1 MFEDDSSSLSW
12 VLYPGEQVRLSGENR
27 SDGNLVHVHEE
38 SVTFIVHLETDVIM
52 PSFIY
57 LSIKTTKHK

>member
-12 VLYPGEQVRLSGENR
+12 ILYPGETVRVSGGNR

-38 SVTFIVHLETDVIM
+38 SVTFIVHLETDVI
-52 PSFIY
+52 S
-57 LSIKTTKHK
+57 SS